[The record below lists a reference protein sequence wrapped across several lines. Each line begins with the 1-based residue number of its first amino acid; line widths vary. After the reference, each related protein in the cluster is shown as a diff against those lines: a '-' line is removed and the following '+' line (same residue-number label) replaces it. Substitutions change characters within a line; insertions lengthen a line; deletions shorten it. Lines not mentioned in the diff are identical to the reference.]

1 MLEKM
6 WEEGNERRDDDS
18 QVSAVTT
25 GLVDGGVIL
34 GVRENSLSGREM
46 MVPFRSWV

>member
-1 MLEKM
+1 MRGEMMTPRFLL
-6 WEEGNERRDDDS
+6 W
-18 QVSAVTT
+18 TT

-34 GVRENSLSGREM
+34 GVWENSLSGREM